1 MNGSVGLWRAVHLA
15 AAAALMATIPAVAAI
30 PGVSYAEEAVAAF
43 QTITSEQLATMLD
56 EKDFAFFNVHIPY
69 EGEIAGTDALIPF
82 DQIEENLD
90 QLPSDRSAPI
100 VLYCRSGRMS
110 EIAANELA
118 TRGYTNVS
126 HLGGGMNAWVEA
138 GGYLLH
144 K

>member
-1 MNGSVGLWRAVHLA
+1 MGGGVELWRAVHLA

-30 PGVSYAEEAVAAF
+30 PGVSYAEDAVAAF
-43 QTITSEQLATMLD
+43 QTITSEQLATMLE
-56 EKDFAFFNVHIPY
+56 EKDFAFFNVHIQY

-82 DQIEENLD
+82 DQIGENLD

-100 VLYCRSGRMS
+100 VLYCRSGRVS

-118 TRGYTNVS
+118 MRGYANVS
-126 HLGGGMNAWVEA
+126 HLSGMNAWVEA
-138 GGYLLH
+138 GGDPLH